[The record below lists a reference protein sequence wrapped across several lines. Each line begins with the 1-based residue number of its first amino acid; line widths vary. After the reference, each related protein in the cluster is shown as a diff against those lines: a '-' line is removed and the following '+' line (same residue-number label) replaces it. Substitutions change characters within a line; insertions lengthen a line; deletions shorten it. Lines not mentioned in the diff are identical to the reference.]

1 MKITISLPHI
11 ASFLPYSTSTDFL
24 LILISE
30 LLSPP
35 QAQPAAPT
43 HSLPLLPKNILLSL
57 VTPNKQNKHKI
68 PLPCSQSHNK
78 SCSNIREILLPK
90 KPCFTGDLMHETTI
104 VGTQFPPLSHA
115 LLLLF
120 LIVLLL
126 RREFLFTIIPLSF
139 RGAPVPTRHC
149 VQDKLF
155 SKGYNIHSSARMP
168 LDNGERASAHPRL
181 RRRALLDDDED
192 NYHAQARS
200 FDTGAHQNG

>member
-1 MKITISLPHI
+1 
-11 ASFLPYSTSTDFL
+11 
-24 LILISE
+24 
-30 LLSPP
+30 
-35 QAQPAAPT
+35 
-43 HSLPLLPKNILLSL
+43 
-57 VTPNKQNKHKI
+57 
-68 PLPCSQSHNK
+68 
-78 SCSNIREILLPK
+78 LLPK
-90 KPCFTGDLMHETTI
+90 KTCFTGDLMHETTI

-115 LLLLF
+115 LQLLF

-126 RREFLFTIIPLSF
+126 RRELLFMIMALSF

-149 VQDKLF
+149 VQQKLF